1 LGELVESGVLNEVRL
16 DPSMQPAY
24 VPARDVAQFTIS
36 FVIEALE
43 ARGLNEP
50 LLPDNQA
57 SASLAGA
64 MEQLRESLRQSP
76 GNRCLK
82 DL

>member
-1 LGELVESGVLNEVRL
+1 
-16 DPSMQPAY
+16 
-24 VPARDVAQFTIS
+24 VAQFTIS